1 MEKRTYLKKVMLGI
15 MVLGILL
22 FVPKMQAS
30 AADCISL
37 EGNNEGWQSYSYY
50 SKPIY
55 SYLSYDGNQT
65 LMKVSVSNSLDG
77 VLVEYYDMNFKLISN
92 KVVPKELKQF
102 GGFYATASNYYLVT
116 GQNNLSEDPSV
127 EVFRI
132 TKYDKSWNR
141 ITSVGLF
148 DCNTTVPFD
157 AGTVRFA
164 ESGKWLLIRT
174 AHEMYQSTDG
184 KNHQANVTIQLDT
197 ESMIIT
203 DSATD
208 VSNVWCGYVSHSFN
222 QFIEIENNQIVAV
235 DHGDAYPRSIALI
248 KYPGDVATGRF
259 YQYDCDYVDVLE
271 IMGRTGDNRT
281 GATVGG
287 FEIASDH
294 YLIAGNSIVQDEQ
307 YASRRTRNIFLSAVS
322 KTDDTVT
329 TRWLTNFAEGEESA
343 STPHLVKISNDSYL
357 LLWAREGSVY
367 YVKINGAG
375 EQVGSIY
382 SMEGGLSDCKPILV
396 NGNIVWYT
404 WSDETITFYQISASN
419 PAESSTTQVVTGH
432 KYEYR
437 SSNNGY
443 ASFKCTNCGETKE
456 IELADYIYVWWRDK
470 DDDSFGDLSVDLY
483 RNVNQTW
490 YCRCS
495 IPPRDKLVY
504 DCEMES
510 SDPNVIEIDKSEDDL
525 ISLTAKK
532 PGTATISFWPKY
544 NPDVKET
551 FTFKVFPE
559 GTVPVRS
566 IYFDWSYVSLE
577 LGKSIQLNP
586 SVTPENATNKKLTYK
601 SSDESIATVSESGLV
616 TAVSPGYVTIAA
628 TTQDGTELTAYC
640 NISAWG
646 YIPED
651 NTPEYNTSTPQNG
664 WKTESDGTKYWYEN
678 GIRQGTEGR
687 GKEIYDPASDAW
699 YWLDA
704 PDGKMA
710 YSKDVYQESLAGDWG
725 DYIGA
730 DGQRYGKWVRYDANG
745 HMIKGW
751 QTNENGTYF
760 FDYIYGTMA
769 KGYATIDGIEY
780 YFDPATGILERQIA
794 EVPEMGW
801 MNIDGID
808 YWYENHVRQGY
819 SVDRSYRGKE
829 IYDSGSDA
837 WYWLDN
843 IDNGKKATGKDV
855 YQESLAGD
863 WGDIVGADGQRY
875 GKWVRY
881 DENGHMIK
889 GWQTNENGTYFF
901 DYTYGTMAKGHVT
914 IEGQSYYFDEVTGV
928 LR

>member
-1 MEKRTYLKKVMLGI
+1 MREKTYLKKVILGI

-37 EGNNEGWQSYSYY
+37 EGDNERDQNIIYHG
-50 SKPIY
+50 KPIH
-55 SYLSYDGNQT
+55 SYLSYDGTQT
-65 LMKVSVSNSLDG
+65 LMRVQAAYGFEG
-77 VLVEYYDMNFKLISN
+77 VLVEYFDMNYQLLRNQIIPQEL
-92 KVVPKELKQF
+92 PKF
-102 GGFYATASNYYLVT
+102 GGFYETATNYYLVT

-127 EVFRI
+127 EVVRI

-141 ITSVGLF
+141 ITSVGLY
-148 DCNTTVPFD
+148 DCNTKYPFWSD
-157 AGTVRFA
+157 YEPFGSSMRFA
-164 ESGKWLLIRT
+164 ECGRWLLIRT
-174 AHEMYQSTDG
+174 AHVMYSDIKTSF
-184 KNHQANVTIQLDT
+184 TIQLDT
-197 ESMIIT
+197 ETMKITESQTSIYHVLDGGVWESTNPFIGIDNNRMISVDQVL
-203 DSATD
+203 DSPNVVLIKNPTD
-208 VSNVWCGYVSHSFN
+208 VT
-222 QFIEIENNQIVAV
+222 
-235 DHGDAYPRSIALI
+235 
-248 KYPGDVATGRF
+248 TGRF
-259 YQYDCDYVDVLE
+259 SRIDGVDGDFTVPVNVLGDKKGDDYPF
-271 IMGRTGDNRT
+271 
-281 GATVGG
+281 ATVGG
-287 FEIASDH
+287 FEVASDN
-294 YLIAGNSIVQDEQ
+294 YLIAGNSKDIQNLTR
-307 YASRRTRNIFLSAVS
+307 STRNIFISTVS
-322 KTDDTVT
+322 KTDYTAT
-329 TRWLTNFAEGEESA
+329 TKWLTNSADGEYP
-343 STPHLVKISNDSYL
+343 STPHLVKVSDNSYL
-357 LLWAREGSVY
+357 LLWAMVDSLYWGTKKDIVY
-367 YVKINGAG
+367 YVQINGAG
-375 EQVGSIY
+375 EQVGDIY
-382 SMEGGLSDCKPILV
+382 SMEGNLSDCKPILV
-396 NGNIVWYT
+396 NGNIIWYT
-404 WSDETITFYQISASN
+404 WSNETITFYRISASN
-419 PAESSTTQVVTGH
+419 LADFSATQVFTGH
-432 KYEYR
+432 KYECI
-437 SSNNGY
+437 SSNNNY
-443 ASFKCTNCGETKE
+443 ADLKCAKCGNIQK
-456 IELADYIYVWWRDK
+456 IALADYIEVWWGK
-470 DDDSFGDLSVDLY
+470 DADCYGPSGTMSQSVDLNK
-483 RNVNQTW
+483 NVNETW
-490 YCRCS
+490 YYKCNLFKDDFVLDSAWPARLADDYE
-495 IPPRDKLVY
+495 I
-504 DCEMES
+504 ES
-510 SDPNVIEIDKSEDDL
+510 SNPNVIEINK
-525 ISLTAKK
+525 IRYTRGMLTAKNT
-532 PGTATISFWPKY
+532 GTATISFWPKF
-544 NPDVKET
+544 NPDKKES
-551 FTFKVFPE
+551 FTFNVC
-559 GTVPVRS
+559 
-566 IYFDWSYVSLE
+566 
-577 LGKSIQLNP
+577 
-586 SVTPENATNKKLTYK
+586 ENTDKNE
-601 SSDESIATVSESGLV
+601 SS
-616 TAVSPGYVTIAA
+616 
-628 TTQDGTELTAYC
+628 
-640 NISAWG
+640 
-646 YIPED
+646 
-651 NTPEYNTSTPQNG
+651 PQNG

-678 GIRQGTEGR
+678 GVRQGTEGR

-780 YFDPATGILERQIA
+780 YFNPATGILERQIA
-794 EVPEMGW
+794 TVPEMGW

-863 WGDIVGADGQRY
+863 WGDIVGTDGQRY